1 MVVKVVIVDDPCIG
15 VCRCLIVSLLRRL
28 LILLHPFVFTSNGTY
43 LGIAACDAEREEK
56 PDHLYALEAY
66 CLFHVQTLLSLSG
79 EALTH
84 FLRSL

>member
-28 LILLHPFVFTSNGTY
+28 LILLCPFVFSANGTN
-43 LGIAACDAEREEK
+43 LGVAACDAEREQK
-56 PDHLYALEAY
+56 ADHLYALEAY
-66 CLFHVQTLLSLSG
+66 YLFHVQTLLSLSG

-84 FLRSL
+84 FRRSL